1 MMTHKERFFATIERK
16 EVDYPASWL
25 GDPSKEAQKNLLKY
39 FKVNSMDSVKE
50 IIKDDIYQVE
60 VPYNHPPSNHIAC
73 AFDFAV
79 VHEEN
84 EDYEE
89 RSLTGEG
96 FFANSSDPS
105 DIDKF
110 NWPDPSEHMSASEC
124 AEAVD
129 KAPDDMVVMGM
140 LWSAHFQDSCAAF
153 GMENALMKM
162 IIDPDIYKAV
172 IDRITEFYLEANKI
186 FYEATKGK
194 LDAVLIGNDFGS
206 QQALMLSPD
215 LLRQFVFSGTKRII
229 EQAKSY
235 GLKVIHHSC
244 GAIFDIIPDLIDLGA
259 DAVHPIQAKAAG
271 MEATRLHENFASK
284 ATFCGGVDTQDLL
297 CNGSPEDVAANVK
310 ELKTLFPTGLILSPS
325 HEALQSDVPPAN
337 IEAMFKAIKE

>member
-1 MMTHKERFFATIERK
+1 MMTHKERFLATIERR

-25 GDPSKEAQKNLLKY
+25 GDPSKEAEKKLKAY
-39 FKVNSMDSVKE
+39 FKVDSIDEVKKV
-50 IIKDDIYQVE
+50 IGDDIYQVE
-60 VPYNHPPSNHIAC
+60 VPYNHPPANHIAC

-79 VHEEN
+79 EN
-84 EDYEE
+84 DDYEE

-96 FFANSSDPS
+96 FFANSTDPS
-105 DIDKF
+105 DVEKF
-110 NWPDPSEHMSASEC
+110 QWPDPHKHMSPSEC

-129 KAPDDMVVMGM
+129 KAPDDMVIMGM

-162 IIDPDIYKAV
+162 VLEPEIYKAV
-172 IDRITEFYLEANKI
+172 IDKIVEFYLEANKI

-215 LLRQFVFSGTKRII
+215 LLRQYVFEGTKKLI

-235 GLKVIHHSC
+235 DLKVIHHSC
-244 GAIFDIIPDLIDLGA
+244 GAIFDIIPDLVDLGA

-271 MEATRLHENFASK
+271 MEASRLNENFAGK

-297 CNGSPEDVAANVK
+297 VHGSPEDVAANVR
-310 ELKTLFPTGLILSPS
+310 ELKALFPTGLILSPS
-325 HEALQSDVPPAN
+325 HEALQPDVPPAN

>member
-1 MMTHKERFFATIERK
+1 MMTHKERFLATIERR

-25 GDPSKEAQKNLLKY
+25 GDPSKEAEKNLKEY
-39 FKVNSMDSVKE
+39 FKVNTIDEVKKV
-50 IIKDDIYQVE
+50 IGDDIYQVE
-60 VPYNHPPSNHIAC
+60 VPYNHPPANHIAC
-73 AFDFAV
+73 AFDFAM
-79 VHEEN
+79 EN
-84 EDYEE
+84 DDYEE

-96 FFANSSDPS
+96 FFAQSTDPA
-105 DIDKF
+105 DIEKF
-110 NWPDPSEHMSASEC
+110 NWPNPHKHMSPSKC

-129 KAPDDMVVMGM
+129 KAPNDMVIMGM

-162 IIDPDIYKAV
+162 VLEPEMYQAV
-172 IDRITEFYLEANKI
+172 IDKIVEFYLEANKI

-215 LLRQFVFSGTKRII
+215 LLRQYVFEGTKKLI

-235 GLKVIHHSC
+235 DLKVLHHSC
-244 GAIFDIIPDLIDLGA
+244 GAIFDIIPDLVELGA
-259 DAVHPIQAKAAG
+259 DAIHPIQAKAAG
-271 MEATRLHENFASK
+271 MEASKLHENFAGK
-284 ATFCGGVDTQDLL
+284 ATFCGGVDTQELL
-297 CNGSPEDVAANVK
+297 VHGSPEDVAANVR
-310 ELKTLFPTGLILSPS
+310 ELKTIFPTGLILSPS
-325 HEALQSDVPPAN
+325 HEALQPDVPPAN

>member
-1 MMTHKERFFATIERK
+1 
-16 EVDYPASWL
+16 
-25 GDPSKEAQKNLLKY
+25 
-39 FKVNSMDSVKE
+39 
-50 IIKDDIYQVE
+50 
-60 VPYNHPPSNHIAC
+60 
-73 AFDFAV
+73 V

-110 NWPDPSEHMSASEC
+110 NWPDPSEHMSPSEC

-129 KAPDDMVVMGM
+129 KAPDDMVIMGM

-162 IIDPDIYKAV
+162 VLEPEIYKSV
-172 IDRITEFYLEANKI
+172 IDRIVEFYLEANKI

-215 LLRQFVFSGTKRII
+215 LLRQYVFEGTKKLI

-235 GLKVIHHSC
+235 DLKVLHHSC
-244 GAIFDIIPDLIDLGA
+244 GAIFDIIPDLVDLGA
-259 DAVHPIQAKAAG
+259 DAIHPIQAKAAG
-271 MEATRLHENFASK
+271 MEASRLHENFASK

-297 CNGSPEDVAANVK
+297 VHGTPEDVAANVK

-325 HEALQSDVPPAN
+325 HEALQPDVPPAN